1 MTPTVSKFYTV
12 SYIDAGHTRS
22 KFHSRF
28 LMNESKNTHSVVGSG
43 SSIQEKWI
51 NIWQKEPAGNF
62 FAGSRCIRW
71 SCCLGI
77 PTTSG
82 SGCHNTTAQ
91 QRAFNKLNK
100 RKPTVYGQLR
110 GSFGLLDLLK
120 TYVILNKVDF
130 RFLGSQKC
138 SYMCLFPFKEKKHR
152 CTTTLPY
159 IIHKYS
165 SLRQRSSE
173 ILSMPLSFFL
183 LLEQWSVICVFPATY
198 GGCQQKW
205 PRKDKPQLI
214 RDPFIYILAVVEVS
228 FTEQRIFRLCG
239 PHKNS
244 YF

>member
-1 MTPTVSKFYTV
+1 MQSIADTYPKHWQEITSIMLVLTMLKHY
-12 SYIDAGHTRS
+12 
-22 KFHSRF
+22 
-28 LMNESKNTHSVVGSG
+28 
-43 SSIQEKWI
+43 SSIFQSWWPQQSLNSI
-51 NIWQKEPAGNF
+51 QLVTLMLAIHGANFTAGSWWTSQKTLTQWLALAAPFRKSESTFGKRSLLEIF

-138 SYMCLFPFKEKKHR
+138 SYMCL
-152 CTTTLPY
+152 
-159 IIHKYS
+159 
-165 SLRQRSSE
+165 
-173 ILSMPLSFFL
+173 LSF
-183 LLEQWSVICVFPATY
+183 
-198 GGCQQKW
+198 
-205 PRKDKPQLI
+205 
-214 RDPFIYILAVVEVS
+214 
-228 FTEQRIFRLCG
+228 
-239 PHKNS
+239 
-244 YF
+244 

>member
-1 MTPTVSKFYTV
+1 MQSIADTYPKHWQEITSIMLVLTMLKHHSSIFQGWWPQQSLNFIQLV
-12 SYIDAGHTRS
+12 YIDAGHTRS

-138 SYMCLFPFKEKKHR
+138 SYMCL
-152 CTTTLPY
+152 
-159 IIHKYS
+159 
-165 SLRQRSSE
+165 
-173 ILSMPLSFFL
+173 LSF
-183 LLEQWSVICVFPATY
+183 
-198 GGCQQKW
+198 
-205 PRKDKPQLI
+205 
-214 RDPFIYILAVVEVS
+214 
-228 FTEQRIFRLCG
+228 
-239 PHKNS
+239 
-244 YF
+244 